1 MTCHDLCGKAKR
13 HYDKSFREVEKAQE
27 AYKRAEQDANLSRA
41 DIEKV
46 VLYAS
51 VEMRLRKLIFNHS
64 IDC

>member
-1 MTCHDLCGKAKR
+1 MTCHDLCGKAKK

-46 VLYAS
+46 VLY
-51 VEMRLRKLIFNHS
+51 VLRWK
-64 IDC
+64 